1 MRLLA
6 AVVVRSSMMAI
17 ITMVMLG
24 DRGLPDVER
33 LQGIDYIASKA
44 DPFTSAAM
52 VAIDSA
58 AIVHW
63 LMPMHVVRL
72 AIGNWICRSS
82 WPRVTP
88 RQRAA
93 LIVFPETARMP
104 CSVMRISGGSA

>member
-1 MRLLA
+1 MRSLA

-17 ITMVMLG
+17 ITMAMPATEACPTLSVC
-24 DRGLPDVER
+24 R
-33 LQGIDYIASKA
+33 ASTTLRPRPG
-44 DPFTSAAM
+44 PFTSAAM

-63 LMPMHVVRL
+63 LMPTTIVRL

-88 RQRAA
+88 RERAA
-93 LIVFPETARMP
+93 SIVFPETARMP